1 VECATS
7 NVKQA
12 EDIIFG
18 QEAEKLCGPQ
28 PPTTCQSGKQL
39 GCDLEIKQWGCYPA
53 PSLSTAD
60 WQTYR
65 NEEYGFE
72 VKYPA
77 EWTAPTANSYRFYEK
92 TEEVLFVNE
101 GCGGHGLPHSEGY
114 SLINSTESIMLDG
127 KPAEK
132 VIFRDRDNS
141 VLYMSWQIGDPK
153 ESSACLELVAHP
165 SNVNQVEILE
175 KVFSTFKFIE

>member
-1 VECATS
+1 
-7 NVKQA
+7 
-12 EDIIFG
+12 
-18 QEAEKLCGPQ
+18 
-28 PPTTCQSGKQL
+28 
-39 GCDLEIKQWGCYPA
+39 
-53 PSLSTAD
+53 
-60 WQTYR
+60 
-65 NEEYGFE
+65 
-72 VKYPA
+72 
-77 EWTAPTANSYRFYEK
+77 
-92 TEEVLFVNE
+92 
-101 GCGGHGLPHSEGY
+101 
-114 SLINSTESIMLDG
+114 MLDG